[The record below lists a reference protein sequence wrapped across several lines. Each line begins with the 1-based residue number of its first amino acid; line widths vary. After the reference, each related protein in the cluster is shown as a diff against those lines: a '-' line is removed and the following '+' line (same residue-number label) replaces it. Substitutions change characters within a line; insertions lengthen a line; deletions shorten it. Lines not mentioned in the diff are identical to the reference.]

1 VASAVVT
8 VSIFA
13 PFEVVGEHFWEGTSA
28 FLFPRKCLG
37 FATMNGVIRDGGI
50 RRIGFWAVLL
60 LSAVS
65 LKANPIDISQEPIP
79 HAAIFLVAFAILAE
93 AVCIL
98 LLLRRWRTP
107 RFFILWLMGMH
118 LLTYPAFLG
127 LLWLSIGLHPA
138 LAVAMGEGLIVLTE
152 GGLIYLLCRFA
163 PSAKPGLPLPSA
175 SKSLFAS
182 LIGNICSAVVFP
194 LLMILYGLIASFI
207 EAAISRS

>member
-1 VASAVVT
+1 
-8 VSIFA
+8 
-13 PFEVVGEHFWEGTSA
+13 
-28 FLFPRKCLG
+28 
-37 FATMNGVIRDGGI
+37 MNGVIRDGGI

-138 LAVAMGEGLIVLTE
+138 LAVAMGEGLIVLIE
-152 GGLIYLLCRFA
+152 GSLIYLMCRLA
-163 PSAKPGLPLPSA
+163 PSAKSGLPWPSV
-175 SKSLFAS
+175 SKSLLAS
-182 LIGNICSAVVFP
+182 LVGNICSAVVFP
-194 LLMILYGLIASFI
+194 LLMMLYVWIAFSI
-207 EAAISRS
+207 EAAISR